1 MSMSK
6 HLFVV
11 GSLGVLVL
19 LFSCTTGEPRVYTIN
34 GITESHTPVRF
45 CGIPVHTRVEQ
56 HKTKEQRLDDIE
68 IGEKAAEAATE
79 AKRGTIALWIG
90 AACLIA
96 SIGALIAAYVSKRWK
111 TWGGIALILGG
122 ACSAC
127 WGLIEWIPHMK
138 WILLLPA
145 SLLIYTLW
153 RCRKFDFKEWIEN
166 RKRDNEPN

>member
-1 MSMSK
+1 MSK

-34 GITESHTPVRF
+34 GITESHTPVKF
-45 CGIPVHTRVEQ
+45 CGIPVHTRVEK
-56 HKTKEQRLDDIE
+56 HKSKEQRLDDIE
-68 IGEKAAEAATE
+68 VGEKAAEAATE

-96 SIGALIAAYVSKRWK
+96 SIGSLIAAYVSKRWK
-111 TWGGIALILGG
+111 TWGGIALICGG
-122 ACSAC
+122 SCAMC
-127 WGLIEWIPHMK
+127 WGLIDWIEHMK
-138 WILLLPA
+138 WLLLLPLG
-145 SLLIYTLW
+145 LLLYTLW